1 MNKNQFLE
9 ELRRRISGLPQE
21 DIDERLAFY
30 SEMIDDRMEDGLTEE
45 EAVASLG
52 TVDSVVDQIMSEIPL
67 TKIVKERVRPKRQM
81 KAWEVVLLVLGAP
94 VWIPLIIAA
103 CAVVLA
109 VYIVIWAVVISVYAV
124 DLSAAAGAA
133 GGLAGIFIYLK
144 AGNPA
149 GSLFSAGAAIAF
161 AGLAILLFFVC
172 KWITKAVLKLT
183 GRIFLGIKTSFA
195 GKEAQHYEQQ

>member
-9 ELRRRISGLPQE
+9 ELRKRISGLPQE
-21 DIDERLAFY
+21 DIDERIAFY
-30 SEMIDDRMEDGLTEE
+30 SEMIDDRMEEGITEE
-45 EAVASLG
+45 EAVDSLG
-52 TVDSVVDQIMSEIPL
+52 TVDSVVEQIMSEISL
-67 TKIVKERVRPKRQM
+67 TTLVKQKVKPKRKM
-81 KAWEVVLLVLGAP
+81 KVWEIVLLVLGSP

-103 CAVVLA
+103 LAVILS

-124 DLSAAAGAA
+124 DLSAAAGAVGA
-133 GGLAGIFIYLK
+133 LGSIFVYLK

-149 GSLFSAGAAIAF
+149 GILFSFGAAIAF

-183 GRIFLGIKTSFA
+183 GRLFLGMKTSFV
-195 GKEAQHYEQQ
+195 GKEA

>member
-1 MNKNQFLE
+1 MNKDQFLE
-9 ELRRRISGLPQE
+9 ELRKKLSGLPQE

-30 SEMIDDRMEDGLTEE
+30 SEMIDDRMEEGITEE
-45 EAVASLG
+45 EAVESLG
-52 TVDSVVDQIMSEIPL
+52 TVDSVVEQIMSEIPL
-67 TKIVKERVRPKRQM
+67 TKLVKQKVKPKREM
-81 KAWEVVLLVLGAP
+81 KAWEIVLLVLGAP

-103 CAVVLA
+103 LAVMLS

-133 GGLAGIFIYLK
+133 SGLAGIFVYLR

-149 GSLFSAGAAIAF
+149 GMLFSFGAAIAF

-172 KWITKAVLKLT
+172 KWITKAVVKLT
-183 GRIFLGIKTSFA
+183 GRIFLGTKRSFV
-195 GKEAQHYEQQ
+195 GKEA

>member
-109 VYIVIWAVVISVYAV
+109 VYIVIWAVVISVDAV